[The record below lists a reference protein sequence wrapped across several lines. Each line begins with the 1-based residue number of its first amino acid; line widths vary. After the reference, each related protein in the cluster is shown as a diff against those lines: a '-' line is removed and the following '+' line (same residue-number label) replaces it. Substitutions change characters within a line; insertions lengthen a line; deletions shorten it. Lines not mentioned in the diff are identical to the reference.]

1 MRRSSGLTAWVLGL
15 SASVAV
21 VAASAPTVTFPDR
34 FTGNGTTLVKN
45 GEGMRTAT
53 IFNVRVYQA
62 ALYLSEKT
70 DDAQKVLA
78 STQPKRLEMKFM
90 RDVAAADM
98 RKAWDDN
105 FRENCT
111 QDCEKGLVDLEK
123 IKGWMQDTKSGDV
136 VALDFLANGVKLSVN
151 GETRGETTE
160 KPAEGKFSNQ
170 LLAIWLGK
178 HPPNGALKDGLLGH

>member
-1 MRRSSGLTAWVLGL
+1 MRCIIGFTAWVLGV

-21 VAASAPTVTFPDR
+21 AATTADFPDR

-53 IFNVRVYQA
+53 IFNVKVYQA
-62 ALYLSEKT
+62 ALYLPEKT
-70 DDAQKVLA
+70 DDATKVLA
-78 STQPKRLEMKFM
+78 SKEPKRLEMKFL
-90 RDVAAADM
+90 RDVAVADM
-98 RKAWDDN
+98 RKAWDEN

-111 QDCEKGLVDLEK
+111 QDCEKGLVELEK
-123 IKGWMQDTKSGDV
+123 IKGWMQDAKSGDV
-136 VALDFLANGVKLSVN
+136 LALDFRADGVKFSVN
-151 GETRGETTE
+151 GEKRGETTE
-160 KPAEGKFSNQ
+160 KPAEGKFSGQ